1 MPSILNV
8 LVWLCALSCVGYVV
22 YRAVGLVGRINQFQ
36 TTSITLYSGS
46 GILVKGFPGDT
57 TRVVQIAADN
67 SVKPQLQ
74 QCGDLSDQNE
84 FFLSKAEINDS
95 SDALKFDELQAN
107 ASSGKMVGLWVCGPA
122 FGDQVVFVPC
132 RSAYIKDHPTLT
144 VSASDDQLTL
154 TSIPQHIGPVSLTAA
169 GPSGDIQVPL
179 TTNGN
184 PDEAS
189 VEHSSADFRMLVKSN
204 RPVFALSQ
212 WNGSVEFPIL
222 VKVNDVVEAIDAN
235 DTSEVS
241 SSRASGPGLIT
252 VLSVFAA
259 MLFGFVV

>member
-1 MPSILNV
+1 MPSKMPSKMT
-8 LVWLCALSCVGYVV
+8 LCVLSCVLLGVYV
-22 YRAVGLVGRINQFQ
+22 AVRFYDVMTQFQ
-36 TTSITLYSGS
+36 SISMTVYGGS

-74 QCGDLSDQNE
+74 QCDLSNQNE

-122 FGDQVVFVPC
+122 FGDQVVFLPYPA
-132 RSAYIKDHPTLT
+132 AYIKDHPTLT

-154 TSIPQHIGPVSLTAA
+154 TSIPQHIGPVSLT
-169 GPSGDIQVPL
+169 SGDIQVPL

-252 VLSVFAA
+252 VLSVFAT
-259 MLFGFVV
+259 MLFGFAV